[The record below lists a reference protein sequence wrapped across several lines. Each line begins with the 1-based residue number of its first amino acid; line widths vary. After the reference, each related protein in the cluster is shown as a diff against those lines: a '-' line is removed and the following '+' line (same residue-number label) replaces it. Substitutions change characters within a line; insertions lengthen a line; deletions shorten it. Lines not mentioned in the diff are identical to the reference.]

1 MKKFSIMFS
10 AVPAFRDV
18 IDVPLVVRRLH
29 KSRSEV
35 CISCW
40 RVVFYKFNPLLAFY
54 VSSIIFMY
62 QVRKE
67 LGIADDIKVVIFN
80 FGGQVSEDIVF
91 SYM

>member
-1 MKKFSIMFS
+1 MCSFMKKLSIMFS

-29 KSRSEV
+29 KSRSE
-35 CISCW
+35 
-40 RVVFYKFNPLLAFY
+40 
-54 VSSIIFMY
+54 
-62 QVRKE
+62 VRKE